1 MRILV
6 QPERLRQAAQEL
18 RRAQESWQGQAARLR
33 QVFSN
38 LDWET
43 RQRLEVEGQVQQA
56 VSLAES
62 LAARAGEKASFLE
75 AAAARFEQADRQGAQ
90 AIGQVLGAA
99 TVSTAG
105 GIHLP
110 PWLNDLLGGRL
121 PVTRLVPLAGGGAVT
136 GLGLFASLA
145 WLGSAVKGV
154 AEQIWAWL
162 QGRPEKIV
170 SPLPEGVPAV
180 PKGRLAQTVL
190 SGLEKARR
198 EQEQKAATQGA
209 KVKHELK
216 PADPASYPSCAL
228 YAQARR
234 PDLES
239 TGGAGGAADYITKYR
254 DKVFQVPPQTSDLR
268 DYLAPGHAL
277 VWDRHHPALKGTDG
291 WTWGHIAIVE
301 EVGPDYVIVSQAN
314 WPGKPT
320 MKIERQKLIDWG
332 LYVIP

>member
-18 RRAQESWQGQAARLR
+18 RRAEESWQAQAARLR
-33 QVFSN
+33 QVFAG

-43 RQRLEVEGQVQQA
+43 RQRLGVESQVQQA
-56 VSLAES
+56 ISLAQG

-75 AAAARFEQADRQGAQ
+75 ATAARFEQADAQGAQ

-99 TVSTAG
+99 IAPAAG
-105 GIHLP
+105 WLP
-110 PWLNDLLGGRL
+110 GGLSPVEWLFSWLGGGRV
-121 PVTRLVPLAGGGAVT
+121 PITRLLPLVGVGAIAG
-136 GLGLFASLA
+136 LRASLS
-145 WLGSAVKGV
+145 WLADL
-154 AEQIWAWL
+154 IWAWL
-162 QGRPEKIV
+162 QGRP
-170 SPLPEGVPAV
+170 PESQPAM
-180 PKGRLAQTVL
+180 PKGQLAETIL

-198 EQEQKAATQGA
+198 EQEQKQAMEGTG
-209 KVKHELK
+209 VKGPDLQ
-216 PADPASYPSCAL
+216 PADPASYSSCAL

-234 PDLES
+234 PDLGP
-239 TGGAGGAADYITKYR
+239 TGGAGGAADYITKFG
-254 DKVFQVPPQTSDLR
+254 DKVFQVSSQTTDLR
-268 DYLAPGHAL
+268 DYVAPGHAV
-277 VWDRHHPALKGTDG
+277 VWDRHHPSLKGTDG

-314 WPGKPT
+314 WPGRPT